1 MSVDLDRNGRLAF
14 LLIDDRVRS
23 DLREF
28 RPLLSQNIDRI
39 LDSFY
44 SHVKANPVA
53 SQLFGPGTGNSIDR
67 ARSLQKQHWLDNVF
81 TGDFGEAY
89 FEQIVKIGKA
99 HERVGLEPRWYM
111 AAYAFTLNKLVEL
124 TLATYRKKPQRA
136 TEIIQ
141 AINKAVFLD
150 MDLAISVYD
159 EAVKRTQ
166 TSALL
171 NAHADTFEKDV
182 NSVLNVVSAAAREL
196 QNTANTMAATADE
209 TLRQSSAVAGAA
221 EQASQNVQT
230 VAAATEELT
239 ASIQEI
245 SRQVVQST
253 QICSDAV
260 HEAERTNTMVQGL
273 AEAAGKIGEVVKLI
287 NNIASQTNLL
297 ALNATIEAARA
308 GEAGKG
314 FAVVAGEVKN
324 LANQT
329 AKATDEISAQI
340 TAVQTATQNA
350 VGAIGGIGKTIGTI
364 SEIASAIAAA
374 IEEQGAAT
382 QEIARNV
389 QAAAQGTGNV
399 TTTIGQVTQASGQT
413 GAAARQVLD
422 ASDDLTQQSGQL
434 STQVSHFLEIIRGAA

>member
-1 MSVDLDRNGRLAF
+1 MSTDLDRNGRISF
-14 LLIDDRVRS
+14 LLIDERVRA

-28 RPLLSQNIDRI
+28 RPLLSQHIDKI
-39 LDSFY
+39 LDAFY
-44 SHVKANPVA
+44 SHVQSNPTA
-53 SQLFGPGTGNSIDR
+53 SKLFGSSTGNSIDR
-67 ARSLQKQHWLDNVF
+67 ARSLQKKHWLDNVF
-81 TGDFGEAY
+81 TGEFNEGY
-89 FEQIVKIGKA
+89 FEQIVKIGMI

-124 TLATYRKKPQRA
+124 SVTAYRKKPERA
-136 TEIIQ
+136 AQIIA

-150 MDLAISVYD
+150 MDLALSVYG
-159 EAVKRTQ
+159 EAVKRSQ

-171 NAHADTFEKDV
+171 NAHADSFEKDV
-182 NSVLNVVSAAAREL
+182 NSVLGVVSAAAREL
-196 QNTANTMAATADE
+196 QNTANSMAATADE

-239 ASIQEI
+239 ASIHEI
-245 SRQVVQST
+245 SRQVTTST
-253 QICSDAV
+253 QICTDAV
-260 HEAERTNTMVQGL
+260 EEANRTNVMVQGL

-287 NNIASQTNLL
+287 NDIASQTNLL

-329 AKATDEISAQI
+329 ARATDEISAQI
-340 TAVQTATQNA
+340 NAVQTATRDA
-350 VGAIGGIGKTIGTI
+350 VGAIQGIGPTIGRI
-364 SEIASAIAAA
+364 SEIAGAIAAA
-374 IEEQGAAT
+374 VEEQGAAT

-389 QAAAQGTGNV
+389 QEAAQGTDRSP
-399 TTTIGQVTQASGQT
+399 TTSAKSPAPPARPAPPPARCWRLQASCP
-413 GAAARQVLD
+413 
-422 ASDDLTQQSGQL
+422 ASPMD
-434 STQVSHFLEIIRGAA
+434 

>member
-1 MSVDLDRNGRLAF
+1 MSTDLDRNGRISF
-14 LLIDDRVRS
+14 LLIDERVRA

-28 RPLLSQNIDRI
+28 RPLLSQHIDKI
-39 LDSFY
+39 LDAFY
-44 SHVKANPVA
+44 SHVQSNPTA
-53 SQLFGPGTGNSIDR
+53 SKLFGSSTGNSIDR
-67 ARSLQKQHWLDNVF
+67 ARSLQKKHWLDNVF
-81 TGDFGEAY
+81 TGEFNEGY
-89 FEQIVKIGKA
+89 FEQIVKIGMI

-124 TLATYRKKPQRA
+124 SVTAYRKKPERA
-136 TEIIQ
+136 AQIIA

-150 MDLAISVYD
+150 MDLALSVYG
-159 EAVKRTQ
+159 EAVKRSQ

-171 NAHADTFEKDV
+171 NAHADSFEKDV
-182 NSVLNVVSAAAREL
+182 NSVLGVVSAAAREL
-196 QNTANTMAATADE
+196 QNTANSMAATADE

-239 ASIQEI
+239 ASIHEI
-245 SRQVVQST
+245 SRQVTTST
-253 QICSDAV
+253 QICTDAV
-260 HEAERTNTMVQGL
+260 EEANRTNVLVQGL

-329 AKATDEISAQI
+329 ARATDEISAQI
-340 TAVQTATQNA
+340 NAVQTATRDA
-350 VGAIGGIGKTIGTI
+350 VGAIQGIGRTIGSI
-364 SEIASAIAAA
+364 SEIAGAIAVAV
-374 IEEQGAAT
+374 EEQGAAT

-389 QAAAQGTGNV
+389 QEAAQGTGLV
-399 TTTIGQVTQASGQT
+399 THNIGEVTRAAGET
-413 GAAARQVLD
+413 GSAAREVLE
-422 ASDDLTQQSGQL
+422 ASSELSRQSDGLNHKVGSFL
-434 STQVSHFLEIIRGAA
+434 SNIRSGN